1 MENVERIDKYLSN
14 AGIASRRDIKKIL
27 KQYTVTVNG
36 NRVTSSG
43 VRIHPGEDVVA
54 IDGRV
59 LQVTKHVY
67 FLLHKPAGVISTVS
81 DNRGRESVVDLI
93 PTIAKIF
100 PVGRLDKDTTGLLL
114 LTDDGEL
121 THRLIHP
128 KYHVPKVYQLTV
140 SGTVKKSQ
148 LTAFRRGVLL
158 SDGITLPAKAEILE
172 EREGVTIVE
181 VTLIEG
187 RNRQI
192 RRMCEELG
200 MELLA
205 LKRVKFGS
213 LSLADLK
220 EGEYRELS
228 EEEIQDLQ
236 QFANKKIKSL
246 D

>member
-1 MENVERIDKYLSN
+1 
-14 AGIASRRDIKKIL
+14 
-27 KQYTVTVNG
+27 
-36 NRVTSSG
+36 
-43 VRIHPGEDVVA
+43 
-54 IDGRV
+54 
-59 LQVTKHVY
+59 
-67 FLLHKPAGVISTVS
+67 
-81 DNRGRESVVDLI
+81 
-93 PTIAKIF
+93 
-100 PVGRLDKDTTGLLL
+100 
-114 LTDDGEL
+114 
-121 THRLIHP
+121 
-128 KYHVPKVYQLTV
+128 VYQLTV